1 MKAKKLSNAYAQLAS
16 QADARSAVH
25 CAEVFNMLTLLHDS
39 QHCIISASTCYSAH
53 YYDRPHHKSHV
64 SNQAKYYSAVM
75 GVSTAAASAAA
86 ANRTLTAA
94 VDQLNTAVA
103 LQPAFW
109 PALVEKAKLLAA
121 AGDWEQARDT
131 AARVT
136 AAEPTNVRLLH
147 CHLLYALFDCIHDI
161 SCSSLAFEVALL
173 SVQFAA
179 IRSRYSQ

>member
-1 MKAKKLSNAYAQLAS
+1 
-16 QADARSAVH
+16 
-25 CAEVFNMLTLLHDS
+25 
-39 QHCIISASTCYSAH
+39 
-53 YYDRPHHKSHV
+53 
-64 SNQAKYYSAVM
+64 M

-136 AAEPTNVRLLH
+136 AAEPTNVSTTTILLLVLAERRLYL
-147 CHLLYALFDCIHDI
+147 
-161 SCSSLAFEVALL
+161 
-173 SVQFAA
+173 Q
-179 IRSRYSQ
+179 